1 MDKAD
6 WAILGKGKFILA
18 TIIMVAVLA
27 LPSFIYTGSYIIAD
41 APAPEEGLELP
52 PNPDEKLSEGLL
64 FIVLDG
70 GVRDLMLDKDLMP
83 TLHSQVFPNGTYL
96 DVLTNPLT
104 MTASCVKEM
113 ATGIPSRPNEGL
125 SNFHPEHPGT
135 PDGWTLASELDSD
148 NDGIYDYRVGI
159 VGDYV
164 WGDLYDDNDNINFM
178 KHRYGHADYYRGD
191 TESFETLNSW
201 LDGEVPKS
209 NTKPGVNF
217 EQPPNVIIAHL
228 SGLDSV
234 GHRYGVETSDD
245 YREKLTW
252 LDNNFNTIFDKVP
265 DDWTVVVTSDHGLT
279 ASGQHG
285 SPDMEIREVGAWMW
299 GPNIKQ
305 NYISP
310 NQIDQRD
317 LATLPSLLLSLPLPH
332 AVHGKFPLDALEI
345 SDDKTQELDQWNWNS
360 TVSRN
365 EWMQENGHPYF
376 EDLSR
381 DNIQWEKITYDEIG
395 MRVSDLAISAIF
407 FCSIV
412 AGVVFIMRKQDF
424 SSNVIKYTAASI
436 FTIFAASSFLSYNRD
451 TLSLFYYGFGY
462 FIPILLSLMVIVLF
476 CTDKFSQKV
485 RERMT
490 IGSIILFMVMII
502 FTESRVSAINVI
514 MLVMLLTPI
523 FLKAKEEQKTKRLI
537 LALYL
542 IIIIPTTLLS
552 HYRAIYFSFPRFA
565 INFSVS
571 GDIGPLIMNTA
582 MACLGIMVYMYA
594 HKVITEQRI
603 RYSIITFFTSIPF
616 LMYQENNILDWVV
629 LIGLV
634 SALVSAIYLKFT
646 KQDKGYEILTMVT
659 LCWLTMS
666 WGGYVGGI
674 TMALFV
680 AFRSFLDNELA
691 FLQRVSA
698 DFTKEIPRT
707 MIVTILPLVVWFTWW
722 AALGQVGGIGS
733 PRDVDPGSV
742 YLNGGYI
749 GDRFSPSNSWVGF
762 MGGGPAAA
770 MSLLWFSMFY
780 SKGYNM
786 KYVAYF
792 LVARVFMLA
801 LQLSL
806 SPNLPRLIFKISW
819 DIIFSIGLVAF
830 MLHLIIQSRIE
841 EQPKTPQTLT
851 QTQ

>member
-345 SDDKTQELDQWNWNS
+345 SDDKAQELDQWNWNS

-381 DNIQWEKITYDEIG
+381 DSIQWEKITYDEIG
-395 MRVSDLAISAIF
+395 MRISDLAISAIF

-490 IGSIILFMVMII
+490 IGSIILFMIMII

-514 MLVMLLTPI
+514 MLLMLLTPI
-523 FLKAKEEQKTKRLI
+523 FLKAKEERKTKRLI

-594 HKVITEQRI
+594 HKVINEQRI
-603 RYSIITFFTSIPF
+603 RYSIIAFFTSIPF

>member
-490 IGSIILFMVMII
+490 IGSIILFMIMII

-514 MLVMLLTPI
+514 MLLMLLTPI
-523 FLKAKEEQKTKRLI
+523 FLKAKEEHKTKRLI

-594 HKVITEQRI
+594 HKVINEQRI
-603 RYSIITFFTSIPF
+603 RYSIIAFFTSIPF

>member
-1 MDKAD
+1 
-6 WAILGKGKFILA
+6 
-18 TIIMVAVLA
+18 
-27 LPSFIYTGSYIIAD
+27 
-41 APAPEEGLELP
+41 
-52 PNPDEKLSEGLL
+52 
-64 FIVLDG
+64 
-70 GVRDLMLDKDLMP
+70 
-83 TLHSQVFPNGTYL
+83 
-96 DVLTNPLT
+96 
-104 MTASCVKEM
+104 
-113 ATGIPSRPNEGL
+113 
-125 SNFHPEHPGT
+125 
-135 PDGWTLASELDSD
+135 
-148 NDGIYDYRVGI
+148 
-159 VGDYV
+159 
-164 WGDLYDDNDNINFM
+164 
-178 KHRYGHADYYRGD
+178 
-191 TESFETLNSW
+191 
-201 LDGEVPKS
+201 
-209 NTKPGVNF
+209 
-217 EQPPNVIIAHL
+217 
-228 SGLDSV
+228 
-234 GHRYGVETSDD
+234 
-245 YREKLTW
+245 
-252 LDNNFNTIFDKVP
+252 
-265 DDWTVVVTSDHGLT
+265 
-279 ASGQHG
+279 
-285 SPDMEIREVGAWMW
+285 
-299 GPNIKQ
+299 
-305 NYISP
+305 
-310 NQIDQRD
+310 
-317 LATLPSLLLSLPLPH
+317 
-332 AVHGKFPLDALEI
+332 
-345 SDDKTQELDQWNWNS
+345 
-360 TVSRN
+360 
-365 EWMQENGHPYF
+365 MQENGHPYF

-381 DNIQWEKITYDEIG
+381 DSIQWEKITYDEIG
-395 MRVSDLAISAIF
+395 MRISDLAISAIF

-490 IGSIILFMVMII
+490 IGSIILFMIMII

-514 MLVMLLTPI
+514 MLLMLLTPI

-603 RYSIITFFTSIPF
+603 RYSIIAFFTSIPF